1 MSLISPIFTNSKLIN
16 SRGHR
21 TRKTS
26 ESWHTAVTNNTNN
39 NSILLPTRHNIII
52 YVYIR
57 IYYTYTQFQATY
69 TFGLFLFRLSMMS
82 LTIYCFQICHDRI
95 RPRRTGHSRTK
106 CAAYSFFIPRVS
118 LEVHF
123 PFLCLSITLHD
134 YIITI

>member
-26 ESWHTAVTNNTNN
+26 ESWHAAVTNNTNN
-39 NSILLPTRHNIII
+39 NSILLPTRQNIII

-57 IYYTYTQFQATY
+57 IYYTYTRFQATY
-69 TFGLFLFRLSMMS
+69 TFGLLLFHLSMMS
-82 LTIYCFQICHDRI
+82 LTVYCFQICHDRV
-95 RPRRTGHSRTK
+95 RPRRTGHLRTK
-106 CAAYSFFIPRVS
+106 CAAYSFLIPRVK

-123 PFLCLSITLHD
+123 QFF
-134 YIITI
+134 YA

>member
-1 MSLISPIFTNSKLIN
+1 MIMSLISPIFTNSKLIN

-26 ESWHTAVTNNTNN
+26 ESWHTAVTNN
-39 NSILLPTRHNIII
+39 SILLPTRYNIII

-57 IYYTYTQFQATY
+57 IYYTYTRFQATY
-69 TFGLFLFRLSMMS
+69 TFGLLLFYLSMMI
-82 LTIYCFQICHDRI
+82 LTVYCFQICHDRV
-95 RPRRTGHSRTK
+95 RPRRTGHSRIK
-106 CAAYSFFIPRVS
+106 CAAYSFFIPRVR

-134 YIITI
+134 YIITT

>member
-16 SRGHR
+16 SRGRR

-57 IYYTYTQFQATY
+57 IYYTYTRFQATY
-69 TFGLFLFRLSMMS
+69 TFGLLLFHLSMMS
-82 LTIYCFQICHDRI
+82 LTVYCFQICHHRV
-95 RPRRTGHSRTK
+95 RPRRTGNSRTK
-106 CAAYSFFIPRVS
+106 CVAYSFFIPRVR

-123 PFLCLSITLHD
+123 QFF
-134 YIITI
+134 YA